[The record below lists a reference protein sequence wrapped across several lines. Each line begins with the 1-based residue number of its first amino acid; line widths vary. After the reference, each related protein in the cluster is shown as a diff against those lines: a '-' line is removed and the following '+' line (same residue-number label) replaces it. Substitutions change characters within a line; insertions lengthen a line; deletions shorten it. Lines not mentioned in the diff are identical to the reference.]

1 MKNRRSGAL
10 SPRELAEAAVLAD
23 LAVLTVVLARLTPF
37 AGLTTVIGAVPFAVL
52 GLRHRNRVLA
62 VAFFVGVVLTFL
74 MAGFSSATQVLVM
87 ATFGGVVGR
96 GIRHGWSLVRTISV
110 GIAIGWTTVA
120 SLTAGFLYVFSDFR
134 ELSLEAAAVQWSGI
148 STSLRAVGLDLLAD
162 GGDPLVTWAIEY
174 WYVSVPSFQLVISVF
189 LVGFVLHIGT
199 PAIKRVDAAF
209 EWDGDSERARSAP
222 AAGPARSASSAAG
235 GLERVA
241 TRGAVVRRGRTEVPL
256 PDITLDGPGLTVV
269 RGPNGA
275 GKSTLLGTLVGRFE
289 PIRGE
294 VTPSDLSSRL
304 GLIGGVAVIGQRPE
318 SQVVGARV
326 ADDLAWGF
334 AEPPDVTV
342 VAAALDRVGL
352 AGFEQR
358 ETAGLSGGELQ
369 RLAIAAALVRRP
381 QLLLSDESTSMLDP
395 AARAAVM
402 DVLRDVADEAPV
414 LHITHLQEEM
424 AKADAVVTIGEP
436 GARSS

>member
-1 MKNRRSGAL
+1 MSVTERRSGPL

-23 LAVLTVVLARLTPF
+23 LAVLAVVLARLTPF

-52 GLRHRNRVLA
+52 GLRHRSRVLA

-96 GIRHGWSLVRTISV
+96 GIRHGWSLVRTIGV

-120 SLTAGFLYVFSDFR
+120 SLTAGFLWVFADFR
-134 ELSLEAAAVQWSGI
+134 ELSLEAAAVQWDGI
-148 STSLRAVGLDLLAD
+148 ATSLRAIELDLLAD
-162 GGDPLVTWAIEY
+162 GGDPLVEWAIDY
-174 WYVSVPSFQLVISVF
+174 WYLSVPMFQLVISVF
-189 LVGFVLHIGT
+189 LVGFVLQIGS
-199 PAIKRVDAAF
+199 PAIRRVDAAF
-209 EWDGDSERARSAP
+209 EWDEDADRRPPTPDVVGEI
-222 AAGPARSASSAAG
+222 
-235 GLERVA
+235 ERVA
-241 TRGAVVRRGRTEVPL
+241 TRGAVVRRGQTEVVL

-275 GKSTLLGTLVGRFE
+275 GKSTLLGTLVGRFV
-289 PIRGE
+289 PTRGE
-294 VTPSDLSSRL
+294 VIPRHLASRL
-304 GLIGGVAVIGQRPE
+304 GLVGGVAVIGQRPE

-326 ADDLAWGF
+326 SDDLAWGF
-334 AEPPDVTV
+334 AEPPDAET
-342 VAAALDRVGL
+342 VAAALERVGL

-395 AARAAVM
+395 VARVAVM
-402 DVLRDVADEAPV
+402 DVLRNVADDAPV
-414 LHITHLQEEM
+414 LHITHLREEM
-424 AKADAVVTIGEP
+424 AKADVVVAIGEP
-436 GARSS
+436 EVGPS